1 MFPHIDTLKLAESF
15 RSQGD
20 FLVVPDF
27 VPAPLLQ
34 RLLVELPGL
43 EAAVHRNYIP
53 KHKKGGSISRFEL
66 DRLAPAFGELYR
78 LPALAQCLDQ
88 ITGRKLL
95 PCPPADPHTYALYY
109 YTEEGDHIGWHYDT
123 SYYRG
128 LRYTVLIGLVDRSD
142 SRLEYRLPPAAGA
155 ENAGETRKLAMTPGM
170 LVLFGDKLHH
180 RVTPIGANQQ
190 RVVLTLEYVT
200 DPSMS
205 PWWRFISNMKD
216 SIAYFGLSSVFQRR
230 KGA

>member
-1 MFPHIDTLKLAESF
+1 MLADIDTLKLAESF

-34 RLLVELPGL
+34 RLLAELPRL

-53 KHKKGGSISRFEL
+53 RHKKGGSISRFEL

-88 ITGRKLL
+88 ITGHKLL
-95 PCPPADPHTYALYY
+95 PYPPADPHTYALYY

-128 LRYTVLIGLVDRSD
+128 LRYTVLVGLVDRSD
-142 SRLEYRLPPAAGA
+142 SRLEYQLPPTAGA
-155 ENAGETRKLAMTPGM
+155 ENAGKTRELAIAPGM

-180 RVTPIGANQQ
+180 RVTPIGAHQQ

-205 PWWRFISNMKD
+205 PWWRFVSNMKD
-216 SIAYFGLSSVFQRR
+216 SIAYFGLSGVFQRR